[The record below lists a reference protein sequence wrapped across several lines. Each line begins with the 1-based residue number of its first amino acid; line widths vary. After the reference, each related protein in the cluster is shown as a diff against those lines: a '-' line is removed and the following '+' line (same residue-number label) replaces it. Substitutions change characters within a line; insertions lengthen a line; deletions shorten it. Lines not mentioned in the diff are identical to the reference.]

1 MLLPQIR
8 SVAERSAW
16 FDYHNARALL
26 ASVTYATLSSEA

>member
-16 FDYHNARALL
+16 FDYDKGALL